1 MTYPREPSAADW
13 CGVSSIA
20 GYSAAMAPEAA
31 ALLRSGVQADHVER
45 PFRIL
50 SSTSSSVTTAFDALR
65 DTMLACRRCPNLV
78 KSRSRVVPG
87 NGAVPAAVAFV
98 GLAPGRFGGDRTGIP
113 FDGDRS
119 GQLLRRMIKHAR
131 LRGVFITN
139 VVRCNPRDLRGRNRD
154 PDAAEIAN
162 CNNHLMAELSLVNP
176 WIVVCLGRIAWNT
189 LAGREFPFE
198 PREPVLI
205 KAQGIRLLPM
215 YHPAYVIRGAY
226 AERYYR
232 RDFIRLA
239 KLLRA
244 GLDEL
249 PSAGAWSGD

>member
-1 MTYPREPSAADW
+1 
-13 CGVSSIA
+13 
-20 GYSAAMAPEAA
+20 
-31 ALLRSGVQADHVER
+31 
-45 PFRIL
+45 
-50 SSTSSSVTTAFDALR
+50 
-65 DTMLACRRCPNLV
+65 MLACRRCPNLV

-87 NGAVPAAVAFV
+87 DGAVPATTAFI

-119 GQLLRRMIKHAR
+119 GELLRQMVKYAR

-162 CNNHLMAELSLVNP
+162 CHNHLMAELTLVNP
-176 WIVVCLGRIAWNT
+176 RLVVCLGRIAWKA

-198 PREPVLI
+198 PRQPVVI
-205 KAQGIRLLPM
+205 NAEGMRLLPM

-226 AERYYR
+226 AERCYR
-232 RDFIRLA
+232 GDFMRLA
-239 KLLRA
+239 RLLRA
-244 GLDEL
+244 RLDQL
-249 PSAGAWSGD
+249 PSAGTQTSD